1 MEGDDKIRYS
11 DIIQPDDAIER
22 LIAQLAELNQSYES
36 MIAVIKTGAGKT
48 ASALKSASAATDEG
62 RKSIDEAAIAAARL
76 ERAER
81 ELRIAMSET
90 GKEIAW
96 VKAQITDQNKASVEQ
111 ARYLEQAA
119 SSYDRLKAD
128 LKQSI
133 ALYKSLTE
141 AERHNSSMGKQLLQ
155 DILDLKNQIRAL
167 DDAMK
172 PHVQTLTDV
181 QKAEQRLA
189 YLQSEEGQRLQE
201 IKAKISELTSARRQ
215 QGASVDPIVQAQE
228 RLAYAQSYENEQLK
242 LYSSQIREANQIA
255 RLQATIAN
263 SAEGS
268 YNRLSAQYALNK
280 IRLNQMSQAERE
292 AADSGKKLE
301 AETAAIYQQMIKLQE
316 VTGNYRLSV
325 GHYQRA
331 FDGLGL
337 SISQVVRELPAA
349 TLSLNTFFLG
359 ISNNIPY
366 VVDEINK
373 LRAQNKRL
381 QAQGKATINIQKQI
395 VKSLFGWN
403 TVLVVVLTTLSMFGS
418 EIGAWIKSLFKGKN
432 AVLSMRDAL
441 ENIAEELE
449 TTNANYGDNIVSLKK
464 LQKEWASLKT
474 AAEKDKW
481 IKDNQTEF
489 SNLGVAVNNVS
500 EAENVFVNNTQAVI
514 GALKSRAQAAAAQ
527 KLAIEQYEESIR
539 LLVKADAE
547 REKKPS
553 AGKVASA
560 TFVTAGSG
568 AVVAPESAT
577 GVTAEDLHKEYIKDL
592 EDEAAAIE
600 KKGDAYF
607 KLAKEYEGA
616 AAKELKAAG
625 IEPYEKGE
633 KEEKKAKERVKRQ
646 RDLTDIIYKMR
657 LSVEK
662 KYAQSITALE
672 QDEYAKRKK
681 AAEDAAKAK
690 MQELKETYR
699 KNVDYL
705 NDEENKYKEL
715 TDEEKKIVQEAQE
728 KIREAIVNTQLELSQ
743 ELEQIELDRQI
754 AELERVQETIQLRL
768 KAVKA
773 GTEEELRLKKEAL
786 DLEMQ
791 KALLENRKKPEAERQ
806 EEAVIIAG
814 YDKQGQTLTAEYIQD
829 VFDREQALAEA
840 KFNVVEHSEKE
851 ITRFKLQQEKKRWK
865 LQIQLAEAG
874 ALDWSQPQIDAAKA
888 AVEKIDRELNELD
901 DFWENVGEQ
910 GLGKTLLEKLGF
922 DNKDLDKQIDA
933 LKQAVDITVDQ
944 IKNIMDAEVEAAEKA
959 VEAAKARVD
968 AAQRAYEAE
977 VEARNNG
984 YANNVAEA
992 KRALQLEKNNQ
1003 KQKQKLLEEA
1013 QKRQSQ
1019 LDSVSQA
1026 SSLITAT
1033 ANIWSA
1039 FSKAGPVGTALAIA
1053 AIATMWGSFAAA
1065 KIKARQVTADTQEY
1079 GEGGLEFLEGG
1090 SHASGN
1096 DIDLGV
1102 KNSRKRRMKAEGGE
1116 ALVIIN
1122 KKQTRK
1128 YRGVLPEIVNSLNKG
1143 VFEEK
1148 FANAFSGADNPI
1160 NINPASIDLTT
1171 IENSLAYIQKQNNYK
1186 SCVLPDG
1193 TVIIQQGNTKRII
1206 RK

>member
-22 LIAQLAELNQSYES
+22 LIAQLTELNQSYES
-36 MIAVIKTGAGKT
+36 MIAVIKTGASKT

-141 AERHNSSMGKQLLQ
+141 AERHNSSMGEQLLQ

-215 QGASVDPIVQAQE
+215 QGAAVDPIVQAQE
-228 RLAYAQSYENEQLK
+228 RLAYAQSHENEQLK

-268 YNRLSAQYALNK
+268 YDRLSAQYALNK

-325 GHYQRA
+325 GHYEKA

-337 SISQVVRELPAA
+337 AISQVVREFPAA

-403 TVLVVVLTTLSMFGS
+403 TALVVVLTTLSMFGS
-418 EIGAWIKSLFKGKN
+418 EIGEWIKSLFKSKN
-432 AVLSMRDAL
+432 AVLSTSEAL
-441 ENIAEELE
+441 ENIAKELE

-474 AAEKDKW
+474 IAEKDKW

-489 SNLGVAVNNVS
+489 SNLGIAVNNVS
-500 EAENVFVNNTQAVI
+500 EAENIFVHNTQAVI
-514 GALKSRAQAAAAQ
+514 GALKSRAKAAAAQ
-527 KLAIEQYEESIR
+527 KLGMEHYERALSMR
-539 LLVKADAE
+539 MKADI
-547 REKKPS
+547 EKMKPPRAADYVKEYTSFAPS
-553 AGKVASA
+553 AGGPLV
-560 TFVTAGSG
+560 TGGRRVPMVTARQSH
-568 AVVAPESAT
+568 T
-577 GVTAEDLHKEYIKDL
+577 EYIREL
-592 EDEAAAIE
+592 YREATAVEKAA
-600 KKGDAYF
+600 DAYF
-607 KLAKEYEGA
+607 ELATGYEDA

-625 IEPYEKGE
+625 IGPYE

-646 RDLTDIIYKMR
+646 RDLTDTIHKMR

-791 KALLENRKKPEAERQ
+791 KALLENKKKPEAERQ

-829 VFDREQALAEA
+829 VFDQEQALAEA
-840 KFNVVEHSEKE
+840 KFNVVERTEKE
-851 ITRFKLQQEKKRWK
+851 ITQFKLQQEKERWE

-874 ALDWSQPQIDAAKA
+874 ALEWSQLQIDAAKA

-901 DFWENVGEQ
+901 DFWENVGEK
-910 GLGKTLLEKLGF
+910 GLGETLLEKLGF
-922 DNKDLDKQIDA
+922 KDKQIAA
-933 LKQAVDITVDQ
+933 LEQAANIVIEN
-944 IKNIMDAEVEAAEKA
+944 IKAIMDAEVEAAEKA

-968 AAQRAYEAE
+968 AAQSAYEAE

-1019 LDSVSQA
+1019 LDSISQA

-1039 FSKAGPVGTALAIA
+1039 FSKAGPIGTALAIA

-1079 GEGGLEFLEGG
+1079 GEGGFEFLEGG

-1122 KKQTRK
+1122 KRQTRK
-1128 YRGVLPEIVNSLNKG
+1128 YRSVLPEIVNSLNKG

-1148 FANAFSGADNPI
+1148 FANAFSGVDSPI
-1160 NINPASIDLTT
+1160 NISSTSIDLTT
-1171 IENSLAYIQKQNNYK
+1171 IENSLAHIQKQNNYK

>member
-22 LIAQLAELNQSYES
+22 LIAQLTELNQSYES
-36 MIAVIKTGAGKT
+36 MIAVIKTGASKT

-96 VKAQITDQNKASVEQ
+96 VKAQITGQNKASVEQ

-128 LKQSI
+128 LKQAI

-181 QKAEQRLA
+181 QKAEQKLA

-215 QGASVDPIVQAQE
+215 QGAAVDPIVQAQE

-242 LYSSQIREANQIA
+242 LYSTRIREANQIA

-316 VTGNYRLSV
+316 ATGNYRLSV
-325 GHYQRA
+325 GHYQKA

-337 SISQVVRELPAA
+337 AISQVVREFPAA

-403 TVLVVVLTTLSMFGS
+403 TALVVVLTTLSMFGS
-418 EIGAWIKSLFKGKN
+418 EIGAWIKSLFKSKN
-432 AVLSMRDAL
+432 AVHSTSEAL
-441 ENIAEELE
+441 ETINTQLE
-449 TTNANYGDNIVSLKK
+449 TSASSYGDNIVSLKK
-464 LQKEWASLKT
+464 LQEEWKNLKT
-474 AAEKDKW
+474 EAEKLEW
-481 IKDNQTEF
+481 IEKNQEEF
-489 SNLGVAVNNVS
+489 RNLGVAVNDVS
-500 EAENVFVNNTQAVI
+500 EAENVLIGNTAAVI
-514 GALKSRAQAAAAQ
+514 KSLKLKAKATAAYELAAEKYKEALIKQVEAEELENSQLTAVDYAASSLARSAASAKDIRKQNVKELKDEKEALEGA
-527 KLAIEQYEESIR
+527 
-539 LLVKADAE
+539 ADAYFE
-547 REKKPS
+547 W
-553 AGKVASA
+553 
-560 TFVTAGSG
+560 
-568 AVVAPESAT
+568 
-577 GVTAEDLHKEYIKDL
+577 
-592 EDEAAAIE
+592 
-600 KKGDAYF
+600 GDAYEA
-607 KLAKEYEGA
+607 LSEAI
-616 AAKELKAAG
+616 LKVNG
-625 IEPYEKGE
+625 IRPYEKEE

-728 KIREAIVNTQLELSQ
+728 KIRETIVNTQLELSQ

-773 GTEEELRLKKEAL
+773 GSEEELRLKKEAL
-786 DLEMQ
+786 NLEMQ
-791 KALLENRKKPEAERQ
+791 KALLENKKKPEAERQ

-829 VFDREQALAEA
+829 VFDQEQALAEA

-901 DFWENVGEQ
+901 DFWENVGEK
-910 GLGKTLLEKLGF
+910 GLGRTLLEKLGF
-922 DNKDLDKQIDA
+922 DNEDLDKQIDA

-944 IKNIMDAEVEAAEKA
+944 IKAIMDAEVEAAEKA

-968 AAQRAYEAE
+968 AAQSAYEAE

-1019 LDSVSQA
+1019 LDSISQA

-1039 FSKAGPVGTALAIA
+1039 FSKAGPIGTALAIA

-1122 KKQTRK
+1122 KRQTRK

-1148 FANAFSGADNPI
+1148 FANAFSGVDSPI
-1160 NINPASIDLTT
+1160 NISPTPIDLTT
-1171 IENSLAYIQKQNNYK
+1171 IENSLAHIQKQNNYK

>member
-22 LIAQLAELNQSYES
+22 LITQLTELNQTYE
-36 MIAVIKTGAGKT
+36 ATVAAIKTGASKT
-48 ASALKSASAATDEG
+48 AAALRLASSATDEG

-76 ERAER
+76 ENAER
-81 ELRIAMSET
+81 ELRIAMTET

-96 VKAQITDQNKASVEQ
+96 VKAQTIDCNKATVEN
-111 ARYLEQAA
+111 RRNLEYAV
-119 SSYDRLKAD
+119 SSYDKLKAD
-128 LKQSI
+128 LKESV

-141 AERHNSSMGKQLLQ
+141 AERENSSTGKQLLQ
-155 DILDLKNQIRAL
+155 SILDQKNQIRAL
-167 DDAMK
+167 DDMMK
-172 PHVQTLTDV
+172 PHVQTIVEV

-189 YLQSEEGQRLQE
+189 FLQSEEGQRLRELKAEIAALTVARKQQKEAIDPLERAQQE
-201 IKAKISELTSARRQ
+201 
-215 QGASVDPIVQAQE
+215 
-228 RLAYAQSYENEQLK
+228 LAYAQSSENEQLK
-242 LYSSQIREANQIA
+242 LYSTRIREANQIA
-255 RLQATIAN
+255 KLQATIAN

-280 IRLNQMSQAERE
+280 IKLDQMSQAERE
-292 AADSGKKLE
+292 ATASGKKLE
-301 AETAAIYQQMIKLQE
+301 RETNELYQQMIKLQE
-316 VTGNYRLSV
+316 ATGNHRLSV
-325 GHYQRA
+325 GNYARA
-331 FDGLGL
+331 FSRLDI
-337 SISQVVRELPAA
+337 SIAQVVRELPAA
-349 TLSLNTFFLG
+349 TISANTFFLG
-359 ISNNIPY
+359 ISNNIPM
-366 VVDEINK
+366 VIDELNK
-373 LRAQNKRL
+373 LRAHNKRL
-381 QAQGKATINIQKQI
+381 QASGRATISVKKEI
-395 VKSLFGWN
+395 VKALLSWN
-403 TVLVVVLTTLSMFGS
+403 TALVVVLTALSTFS
-418 EIGAWIKSLFKGKN
+418 NQIVDWIKSLGKGRAK
-432 AVLSMRDAL
+432 VISLREAL
-441 ENIAEELE
+441 ENIATELE
-449 TTNANYGDNIVSLKK
+449 TTNAGYGDNIITLKK

-474 AAEKDKW
+474 IAEKDKW
-481 IKDNQTEF
+481 IKDSQTEF
-489 SNLGVAVNNVS
+489 SNLGIAVNNVS
-500 EAENVFVNNTQAVI
+500 EAENIFVHNTQAVI
-514 GALKSRAQAAAAQ
+514 DALKSRAKAAAAQ
-527 KLAIEQYEESIR
+527 KLGMEQYEKALSMR
-539 LLVKADAE
+539 MKADIEKTKPPRAADYA
-547 REKKPS
+547 REYISFAPS
-553 AGKVASA
+553 AGGPLV
-560 TFVTAGSG
+560 TGGRRVPMVTARQYH
-568 AVVAPESAT
+568 T
-577 GVTAEDLHKEYIKDL
+577 EYIREL
-592 EDEAAAIE
+592 YREATAVEKAA
-600 KKGDAYF
+600 DAYF
-607 KLAKEYEGA
+607 ELAMGYEDA

-625 IEPYEKGE
+625 IGLYE

-646 RDLTDIIYKMR
+646 RDLIDTIHKMR

-681 AAEDAAKAK
+681 AAEDAARAK

-773 GTEEELRLKKEAL
+773 GSEEELRLKKEAL

-791 KALLENRKKPEAERQ
+791 KALLENKKKPEAERQ

-814 YDKQGQTLTAEYIQD
+814 YDKQGQTLTAEYIQN
-829 VFDREQALAEA
+829 VFDQEQALAEA
-840 KFNVVEHSEKE
+840 KFNVVERSEKE

-901 DFWENVGEQ
+901 DFWENVGEK
-910 GLGKTLLEKLGF
+910 GLGRTLLEKLGF

-944 IKNIMDAEVEAAEKA
+944 IKAIMDAEVEAAEKA
-959 VEAAKARVD
+959 VEAAEARVD
-968 AAQRAYEAE
+968 AAQSAYEAE

-1019 LDSVSQA
+1019 LDSISQA

-1039 FSKAGPVGTALAIA
+1039 FSKAGPIGTALAIA

-1116 ALVIIN
+1116 ALAIIN
-1122 KKQTRK
+1122 KRQTRK

-1148 FANAFSGADNPI
+1148 FANAFSGVDNPI
-1160 NINPASIDLTT
+1160 NISPTSIDLTT
-1171 IENSLAYIQKQNNYK
+1171 IENSLAHIQKQNNYK

>member
-22 LIAQLAELNQSYES
+22 LIAQLTELNQSYES
-36 MIAVIKTGAGKT
+36 MIAVIKTGASKT

-215 QGASVDPIVQAQE
+215 QGAAVDPIVQAQE

-280 IRLNQMSQAERE
+280 IKLNQMSQAERE

-325 GHYQRA
+325 GHYEKA

-337 SISQVVRELPAA
+337 AISQVVREFPAA

-403 TVLVVVLTTLSMFGS
+403 TALVVVLTALSMFGS
-418 EIGAWIKSLFKGKN
+418 EIGAWIKSLFKSKN
-432 AVLSMRDAL
+432 AVLSTSEAL
-441 ENIAEELE
+441 ENIAAELE

-474 AAEKDKW
+474 IAEKDKW

-489 SNLGVAVNNVS
+489 SNLGIAVNSVA
-500 EAENVFVNNTQAVI
+500 EAENIFVCNTPAVI
-514 GALKSRAQAAAAQ
+514 EALKLRAKAAAAQ
-527 KLAIEQYEESIR
+527 KLAAEQYEKAYSLQAEAEAEEKES
-539 LLVKADAE
+539 
-547 REKKPS
+547 KPS
-553 AGKVASA
+553 AAQVSRA
-560 TFVTAGSG
+560 TFVNAGTG
-568 AVVAPESAT
+568 AVVAPESTT
-577 GVTAEDLHKEYIKDL
+577 GVTAEDLHEEHIEDL
-592 EDEAAAIE
+592 YREAAALE
-600 KKGDAYF
+600 KKGDSYVDLGVKA
-607 KLAKEYEGA
+607 EEA
-616 AAKELKAAG
+616 AAKVLKAAG
-625 IEPYEKGE
+625 IRPYEK
-633 KEEKKAKERVKRQ
+633 EEEKAKERVERQ
-646 RDLTDIIYKMR
+646 RDLTDTIHKMR

-672 QDEYAKRKK
+672 QDEYVKRKK

-791 KALLENRKKPEAERQ
+791 KALLENKKKPEAERQ

-829 VFDREQALAEA
+829 VFDQEQALAEA
-840 KFNVVEHSEKE
+840 KFNVVERTEKE
-851 ITRFKLQQEKKRWK
+851 ITRFKLQQEKERWE

-874 ALDWSQPQIDAAKA
+874 ALEWSQLQIDAAKA
-888 AVEKIDRELNELD
+888 AAEKIDRELNELD

-922 DNKDLDKQIDA
+922 DNEDLDKQIDA

-944 IKNIMDAEVEAAEKA
+944 IKTIMDAEVEAAEKA
-959 VEAAKARVD
+959 VDAAKARVD

-1019 LDSVSQA
+1019 LDSISQA

-1039 FSKAGPVGTALAIA
+1039 FSKAGPIGTALAIA

-1122 KKQTRK
+1122 KRQTRK
-1128 YRGVLPEIVNSLNKG
+1128 YRSVLPEIVNSLNKG

-1148 FANAFSGADNPI
+1148 FANAFSGVDNPI
-1160 NINPASIDLTT
+1160 NISPTSIDLTT
-1171 IENSLAYIQKQNNYK
+1171 IENSLAHIQKQNNYK

>member
-22 LIAQLAELNQSYES
+22 LIAQLTELNQSYES
-36 MIAVIKTGAGKT
+36 MIAVIKTGASKT

-128 LKQSI
+128 LKRSI

-172 PHVQTLTDV
+172 PHAQTLTDV

-215 QGASVDPIVQAQE
+215 QAAAVDPIVQAQE

-316 VTGNYRLSV
+316 ATGNYRLSV

-349 TLSLNTFFLG
+349 TVSLSTFFLG
-359 ISNNIPY
+359 ISNNIPM

-403 TVLVVVLTTLSMFGS
+403 TALVVVLTTLSMFGS
-418 EIGAWIKSLFKGKN
+418 EIGEWIKSLFKGKS
-432 AVLSMRDAL
+432 ATLSLGEAL
-441 ENIAEELE
+441 QNISEQLE
-449 TTNANYGDNIVSLKK
+449 TSASGYGDNIVTLKK
-464 LQKEWASLKT
+464 FQSEWSNLKT
-474 AAEKDKW
+474 TAEKDKW

-489 SNLGVAVNNVS
+489 SKLGIAVNSVS
-500 EAENVFVNNTQAVI
+500 DAENAFVHNTPAVI
-514 GALKSRAQAAAAQ
+514 EALQSRAKAAAAQ
-527 KLAIEQYEESIR
+527 KLAAEQYEESIR
-539 LLVKADAE
+539 LLLKADAE

-592 EDEAAAIE
+592 EDEATAIE

-607 KLAKEYEGA
+607 KLAARYEDA
-616 AAKELKAAG
+616 AAKKLKAAG
-625 IEPYEKGE
+625 IRPYEK
-633 KEEKKAKERVKRQ
+633 EEEKAKERVKRQ

-768 KAVKA
+768 KAVKE

-806 EEAVIIAG
+806 EESNIIAG
-814 YDKQGQTLTAEYIQD
+814 YDKQGQTFTAEYIQN
-829 VFDREQALAEA
+829 VFDQEQALAEA
-840 KFNVVEHSEKE
+840 KFNVVERTEKE
-851 ITRFKLQQEKKRWK
+851 ITRFKLQQEKERWE

-874 ALDWSQPQIDAAKA
+874 AIEWSQLQIDAAKA

-901 DFWENVGEQ
+901 DFWENVGEK
-910 GLGKTLLEKLGF
+910 GLGETLLEKLGF
-922 DNKDLDKQIDA
+922 KDKQIAA
-933 LKQAVDITVDQ
+933 LEQAANIVIEN
-944 IKNIMDAEVEAAEKA
+944 IKAIMDAEVEAAEKA
-959 VEAAKARVD
+959 VEAAKTRVD
-968 AAQRAYEAE
+968 AAQSAYEAE

-1102 KNSRKRRMKAEGGE
+1102 KNRRKRRMKAEGGE
-1116 ALVIIN
+1116 ALAIIN
-1122 KKQTRK
+1122 KRQTRK

-1148 FANAFSGADNPI
+1148 FANAFSGVDNPI
-1160 NINPASIDLTT
+1160 NIRPTSIDLTT
-1171 IENSLAYIQKQNNYK
+1171 IENSLAHIQKQNNYK

-1193 TVIIQQGNTKRII
+1193 TVIIQQGNIKRII

>member
-22 LIAQLAELNQSYES
+22 LIAQLSELNQSYES
-36 MIAVIKTGAGKT
+36 MIAVIKTGASKT

-201 IKAKISELTSARRQ
+201 IKAKISELTSARKQ

-316 VTGNYRLSV
+316 ATGNYRLSV
-325 GHYQRA
+325 GNYKRA

-337 SISQVVRELPAA
+337 AMSQVVRELPAA

-403 TVLVVVLTTLSMFGS
+403 TALVVVLTTLSMFGS
-418 EIGAWIKSLFKGKN
+418 EIGEWIKSLFKSKN
-432 AVLSMRDAL
+432 AVLSTSEAL
-441 ENIAEELE
+441 ENIAKELE
-449 TTNANYGDNIVSLKK
+449 TTNAGYGGNIVTLKK

-474 AAEKDKW
+474 IAEKDKW

-500 EAENVFVNNTQAVI
+500 EAENIFVHNTQAVI
-514 GALKSRAQAAAAQ
+514 EALKLRARAAAAQ
-527 KLAIEQYEESIR
+527 KLAVEQYEESVR
-539 LLVKADAE
+539 LLMKADAE

-553 AGKVASA
+553 AGKVAKA
-560 TFVTAGSG
+560 TFVTAGTG
-568 AVVAPESAT
+568 AAVAPESAT
-577 GVTAEDLHKEYIKDL
+577 GITAEDLHKEYIKDL
-592 EDEAAAIE
+592 EDEATAAE
-600 KKGDAYF
+600 KTGDAYF
-607 KLAKEYEGA
+607 ELSAGYEA
-616 AAKELKAAG
+616 AAKAGLKAAG
-625 IEPYEKGE
+625 IEPYK
-633 KEEKKAKERVKRQ
+633 KEENGAKEKVKRQ
-646 RDLTDIIYKMR
+646 RDLTDTIYKMK

-672 QDEYAKRKK
+672 QDEYAKQKK
-681 AAEDAAKAK
+681 AAEDAARAK

-705 NDEENKYKEL
+705 KDEENKYKEL

-791 KALLENRKKPEAERQ
+791 KALLENKKKPEAERQ

-829 VFDREQALAEA
+829 VFDQEQALAEA
-840 KFNVVEHSEKE
+840 KFNAVERSEKE
-851 ITRFKLQQEKKRWK
+851 ITRFKLQQEKERWE

-874 ALDWSQPQIDAAKA
+874 ALEWSQLQIDAAKA

-901 DFWENVGEQ
+901 DFWENVGEK
-910 GLGKTLLEKLGF
+910 GLGRTLLEKLGF
-922 DNKDLDKQIDA
+922 DNKDLDKQIGA
-933 LKQAVDITVDQ
+933 LKQAANIAIEN
-944 IKNIMDAEVEAAEKA
+944 IKAIMDAEVEAAEKA

-968 AAQRAYEAE
+968 AAQSAYEAE

-1003 KQKQKLLEEA
+1003 KQKQKLLEDA

-1019 LDSVSQA
+1019 LDSISQA

-1039 FSKAGPVGTALAIA
+1039 FSKAGPIGTALAIA

-1116 ALVIIN
+1116 ALAIIN
-1122 KKQTRK
+1122 KRQARK

-1148 FANAFSGADNPI
+1148 FANAFSGTDSLI
-1160 NINPASIDLTT
+1160 NISSASIDLTT
-1171 IENSLAYIQKQNNYK
+1171 IENSLAHIQKQNNYR

>member
-22 LIAQLAELNQSYES
+22 LIAQLTELNQSYES
-36 MIAVIKTGAGKT
+36 MIAVIKTGASKT

-141 AERHNSSMGKQLLQ
+141 AERHNSSTGKQLLQ
-155 DILDLKNQIRAL
+155 GILDLKNQIRAL

-316 VTGNYRLSV
+316 ATGNYRLSV
-325 GHYQRA
+325 GNYKRA

-337 SISQVVRELPAA
+337 AMSQVVRELPAA

-403 TVLVVVLTTLSMFGS
+403 TALVVVLTTLSMFGS
-418 EIGAWIKSLFKGKN
+418 EIGEWIKSLFKSKN
-432 AVLSMRDAL
+432 AVLSTSEAL
-441 ENIAEELE
+441 ETINTQLE
-449 TTNANYGDNIVSLKK
+449 TSASSYGDNIVSLKK
-464 LQKEWASLKT
+464 LQEEWKNLKT
-474 AAEKDKW
+474 EAEKLEW
-481 IKDNQTEF
+481 IKKNQKEF
-489 SNLGVAVNNVS
+489 RNLGVAVNDVS
-500 EAENVFVNNTQAVI
+500 EAENVLIGNTAAVI
-514 GALKSRAQAAAAQ
+514 ESLKLRAKATAAYELAVEKYKEALIKQVEAEELENSQLTAVDRFIASRARAAASSKDIRAQ
-527 KLAIEQYEESIR
+527 T
-539 LLVKADAE
+539 VKELKD
-547 REKKPS
+547 EKE
-553 AGKVASA
+553 ALE
-560 TFVTAGSG
+560 TA
-568 AVVAPESAT
+568 A
-577 GVTAEDLHKEYIKDL
+577 
-592 EDEAAAIE
+592 
-600 KKGDAYF
+600 DAYF
-607 KLAKEYEGA
+607 KWGDAYEA
-616 AAKELKAAG
+616 LSEAILKVNG
-625 IEPYEKGE
+625 IRPYEKEE

-728 KIREAIVNTQLELSQ
+728 KIREAIVNAQLELSQ

-791 KALLENRKKPEAERQ
+791 KALLENKKKPEAERQ

-829 VFDREQALAEA
+829 VFDQEQALAEA
-840 KFNVVEHSEKE
+840 KFNVVERSEKE
-851 ITRFKLQQEKKRWK
+851 ITRFKLQQEKERWE

-874 ALDWSQPQIDAAKA
+874 ALEWSQLQIDAAKA

-901 DFWENVGEQ
+901 DFWENVGEK
-910 GLGKTLLEKLGF
+910 GLGETLLEKLGF
-922 DNKDLDKQIDA
+922 KDKQIAA
-933 LKQAVDITVDQ
+933 LEQAANIVIEN
-944 IKNIMDAEVEAAEKA
+944 IKAIMDAEVEAAEKA

-968 AAQRAYEAE
+968 AAQSAYEAE

-1019 LDSVSQA
+1019 LDSISQA

-1039 FSKAGPVGTALAIA
+1039 FSKAGPIGTALAIA

-1116 ALVIIN
+1116 ALAIIN
-1122 KKQTRK
+1122 KRQARK

-1148 FANAFSGADNPI
+1148 FANAFSGTDSLI
-1160 NINPASIDLTT
+1160 NISSASIDLTT
-1171 IENSLAYIQKQNNYK
+1171 IENSLAHIQKQNNYR